1 MKRLV
6 TVTGPVAAAQMDG
19 YLIEERLLDHIMSQV
34 IDRGG
39 GNLEIAFD
47 ETDRRY
53 LSQFS
58 AEQLVEWLQEAMLH
72 VEAACPLET
81 PDGKSAWI
89 ADEAPPR
96 PRLPIKAMRPA
107 RQDHD
112 LPAGLEF
119 LRRD

>member
-6 TVTGPVAAAQMDG
+6 TITGPTAVAQMDG
-19 YLIEERLLDHIMSQV
+19 YPIEERLLDQIMIQV

-39 GNLEIAFD
+39 GNLDVAFHERD
-47 ETDRRY
+47 QRY

-58 AEQLVEWLQEAMLH
+58 AEQLAEWLQEAMLH

-81 PDGKSAWI
+81 RDGKSAWI
-89 ADEAPPR
+89 ADELPPR
-96 PRLPIKAMRPA
+96 ARSSIKGMRPA

-119 LRRD
+119 LRRT